1 MIGGPK
7 LMVHFSDG
15 ALSELVIENLI
26 TGAVARKLRAS
37 QVVAAF
43 RASQPERAFIVDCNP
58 YVGTVLG
65 VDASA
70 PATLLIDWFEASY
83 YPAVECPSPEWY
95 ERDMHKSDL
104 ILLPSMMR
112 GDASR
117 LQILRESAPLFRLPS
132 DCLDEPEIPED
143 KWFACIDGGIE
154 GREDIAG
161 HVVGQGGEAVILNDA
176 GPRSLANLSRARYFI
191 GGDAALL
198 ALAGAFAVP
207 CAAVGV
213 TGNSRAAWR
222 QGDIVV
228 DEKNPD
234 LPDVA
239 DRLFEATGDCPAWRQ
254 PEEGTPAAP
263 SDGIRFP
270 LELADD

>member
-1 MIGGPK
+1 MTGGPK

-26 TGAVARKLRAS
+26 AGAVARHLGAS

-43 RASQPERAFIVDCNP
+43 RTSSPERAFIIDCNP
-58 YVGTVLG
+58 YVRTVLG
-65 VDASA
+65 VDVSA
-70 PATLLIDWFEASY
+70 PATLLIDWFEATY
-83 YPAVECPSPEWY
+83 YPVVECPDPEWY

-117 LQILRESAPLFRLPS
+117 LRILRQSAPLFRLPS
-132 DCLDEPEIPED
+132 DCSDAPEPPED
-143 KWFACIDGGIE
+143 RWFACLDGGLE
-154 GREDIAG
+154 GCEDIAR
-161 HVVGQGGEAVILNDA
+161 HVAGQGGEVVILNDA
-176 GPRSLANLSRARYFI
+176 CRRSLANLSRARYFI

-207 CAAVGV
+207 CAVVGV
-213 TGNSRAAWR
+213 VDNSRAAWR
-222 QGDIVV
+222 SGDIVV
-228 DEKNPD
+228 DGDTPG
-234 LPDVA
+234 LSDVA
-239 DRLFEATGDCPAWRQ
+239 DRLLAATVDCQAWRRPQ
-254 PEEGTPAAP
+254 EEVPVTP

-270 LELADD
+270 LELA